1 MPKTSSKHKA
11 KSVKSRNTLRKSVS
25 FSPFNFE
32 NNNKIVFKKMQPR
45 WICYITI
52 LHKFIFQKHISI
64 PDILDK
70 CLHDTRFPEFDY
82 DTSEYKPREM
92 PDRKKRKDMENI
104 SKTYFEFIDYIF
116 DEVVQMPPGKD
127 YRKIE
132 RFILFVVKDRRKLI
146 PIIREYDSNYS
157 FDEGEINDH
166 ETELRELSKQTEIVL
181 TDPFDKMKMDPQELA
196 DSVKKGQYKGGN
208 KKPKKH
214 YKNKTMKKN
223 KYLHSHYKI

>member
-1 MPKTSSKHKA
+1 MPKSSSKHKTE
-11 KSVKSRNTLRKSVS
+11 SVKTRNTLRKSVS
-25 FSPFNFE
+25 FSPLNIK
-32 NNNKIVFKKMQPR
+32 NKNKIVFKKTQPR
-45 WICYITI
+45 WIFYISI
-52 LHKFIFQKHISI
+52 LHKFIFQQHISI
-64 PDILDK
+64 HAILDQY
-70 CLHDTRFPEFDY
+70 LHDTRFPEFDY

-92 PDRKKRKDMENI
+92 PDRKKQKDMENI

-132 RFILFVVKDRRKLI
+132 SFISIVVKDRRKLI
-146 PIIREYDSNYS
+146 PIIRGYDGNYS

-166 ETELRELSKQTEIVL
+166 EIELRELSKQTEILL
-181 TDPFDKMKMDPQELA
+181 TDPFDKMKMDPQKLA
-196 DSVKKGQYKGGN
+196 DSVEKGQYKGGN